1 MKKKS
6 FMSEK
11 KISIKSNMETSI
23 ETGMFASRWLM
34 APIYVI
40 LCLSLALITF
50 KVLQHFIVSLPF
62 MVEMNLKEVLLF
74 VLKIVDMALIG
85 NLVLMIIFA
94 GYENFVSRI
103 DVARQS
109 PDKPSWMG
117 HVDFTDLKLKLVAS
131 IVAISGINLL
141 EAFMSIGYVDDLGES
156 IVSDREIRWMI
167 IVHVVFIFSGVL
179 LALMDYLASLTN
191 NKK

>member
-1 MKKKS
+1 MPEKKS
-6 FMSEK
+6 
-11 KISIKSNMETSI
+11 SIKSDIETTI

-34 APIYVI
+34 APIYVV
-40 LCLSLALITF
+40 LCLALALITF

-62 MVEMNLKEVLLF
+62 MVDMNLKEVLLF

-103 DVARQS
+103 DVARES
-109 PDKPSWMG
+109 KDKPSWMG

-141 EAFMSIGYVDDLGES
+141 EAFMNIES
-156 IVSDREIRWMI
+156 IDDRQIQWMI

-179 LALMDYLASLTN
+179 LALMDYFASLTN

>member
-1 MKKKS
+1 
-6 FMSEK
+6 
-11 KISIKSNMETSI
+11 
-23 ETGMFASRWLM
+23 M
-34 APIYVI
+34 AQRQRVGFQIQRLGVRIP
-40 LCLSLALITF
+40 LGS
-50 KVLQHFIVSLPF
+50 
-62 MVEMNLKEVLLF
+62 LF

-141 EAFMSIGYVDDLGES
+141 EAFMSIGYVDDLGVS

-167 IVHVVFIFSGVL
+167 ICL
-179 LALMDYLASLTN
+179 LYTSDAADE
-191 NKK
+191 

>member
-1 MKKKS
+1 MCIRDSIWALHVPGNNNPVGIDIKKPSKDTVP
-6 FMSEK
+6 FHPY
-11 KISIKSNMETSI
+11 ITIKDAFALL
-23 ETGMFASRWLM
+23 MF
-34 APIYVI
+34 
-40 LCLSLALITF
+40 
-50 KVLQHFIVSLPF
+50 
-62 MVEMNLKEVLLF
+62 
-74 VLKIVDMALIG
+74 
-85 NLVLMIIFA
+85 MIIFA